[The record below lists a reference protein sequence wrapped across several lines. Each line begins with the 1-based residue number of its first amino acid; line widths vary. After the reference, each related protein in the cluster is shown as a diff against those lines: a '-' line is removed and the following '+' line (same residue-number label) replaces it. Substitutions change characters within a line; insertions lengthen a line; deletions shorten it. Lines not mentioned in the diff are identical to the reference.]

1 MCVCVHVRWSPLT
14 PSLSQTGGSGQE
26 EVEEASRDEIWEIV
40 ECKEA
45 LEKRM
50 AEMRAQ
56 RVVEEKEK
64 EEMGVMWGMGEWVVV
79 GMSGNGV
86 KR

>member
-1 MCVCVHVRWSPLT
+1 MCVHVRWSPLT

-26 EVEEASRDEIWEIV
+26 EVEEAARDEIREIV

-64 EEMGVMWGMGEWVVV
+64 EEMGVMWGMGEWVVE
-79 GMSGNGV
+79 MSG
-86 KR
+86 